1 MKLIITEEQ
10 LRLIIEN
17 ENKGRLLSL
26 PIEMIDSPEKVEKIM
41 ERYNEDKERRNFMGF
56 NLIGS
61 FNIGDYPELYDNL
74 PFRELMKE
82 VVSVRGDLILNE
94 SSVSQLPKLRY
105 VEGVFE
111 LEETMTEEWPSLVE
125 VCGDL
130 NVNYTYID
138 ELPLLEKVGWLYLS
152 DSAIKSLPK
161 LREVTGTIRGSYSE
175 IRFLPKLESVGG
187 DANFF
192 RSMIQDLPK
201 LKYVG
206 DKLFLDATPFGDK
219 LREMNLSDEEIK
231 NKFGV
236 NGHINI
242 WN

>member
-17 ENKGRLLSL
+17 ENKGKLLSL
-26 PIEMIDSPEKVEKIM
+26 PTEMIDSPEKVEKIM

-61 FNIGDYPELYDNL
+61 FYIGDNPELYDNR

-94 SSVSQLPKLRY
+94 SSVKELPKLRY
-105 VEGVFE
+105 VEGNLE
-111 LEETMTEEWPSLVE
+111 LIETMTEELPSLVE
-125 VCGDL
+125 VGVDL
-130 NVNYTYID
+130 NVNYTFID
-138 ELPLLEKVGWLYLS
+138 ELPLLEKVGTLYLS
-152 DSAIKSLPK
+152 NNSITSIPK
-161 LREVTGTIRGSYSE
+161 LREVTGTIRGNYSE
-175 IRFLPKLESVGG
+175 IRFLPSLESVGG
-187 DANFF
+187 DVDFL

-206 DKLFLDATPFGDK
+206 GRMLLGATPLADK
-219 LREMNLSDEEIK
+219 LREMNLSTEEIK
-231 NKFGV
+231 DKFGV
-236 NGHINI
+236 TDNINI
-242 WN
+242 

>member
-26 PIEMIDSPEKVEKIM
+26 PVEMIDSPEKVEKIM

-61 FNIGDYPELYDNL
+61 FYIGDNPELYDNR

-82 VVSVRGDLILNE
+82 VVSVRGDLILDE
-94 SSVSQLPKLRY
+94 SSVSELPKLKY
-105 VEGVFE
+105 VDGI
-111 LEETMTEEWPSLVE
+111 LNLQETMTAELPSLVE
-125 VCGDL
+125 VGKEL
-130 NVNYTYID
+130 NLNYTFID

-152 DSAIKSLPK
+152 DNSITSIPK
-161 LREVTGTIRGSYSE
+161 LREAKLIKGNYSE
-175 IRFLPKLESVGG
+175 IRFLPSLVSVEE
-187 DANFF
+187 DLDLLQ
-192 RSMIQDLPK
+192 SMIDDLPK

-206 DKLFLDATPFGDK
+206 GRLLLGRTPLGEKLK
-219 LREMNLSDEEIK
+219 EMNLSDEEIK

-242 WN
+242 

>member
-61 FNIGDYPELYDNL
+61 FNIGDYPELYDNH

-105 VEGVFE
+105 VEGVLE
-111 LEETMTEEWPSLVE
+111 LEETMTEELPSLVE
-125 VCGDL
+125 VGGDL

-242 WN
+242 

>member
-17 ENKGRLLSL
+17 ENKGKLLSL
-26 PIEMIDSPEKVEKIM
+26 PTEMIDSPEKVEKIM

-105 VEGVFE
+105 VEGVLE
-111 LEETMTEEWPSLVE
+111 LEETMTNELPSLIE
-125 VCGDL
+125 VGEDL
-130 NVNYTYID
+130 NVNYTFID
-138 ELPLLEKVGWLYLS
+138 ELPLLEKVGTLYLS
-152 DSAIKSLPK
+152 NNSITSIPK
-161 LREVTGTIRGSYSE
+161 LREAKLIRGNFSE
-175 IRFLPKLESVGG
+175 IRFLPSLVSVEE
-187 DANFF
+187 DLDLLQ
-192 RSMIQDLPK
+192 SMIDDLPK

-206 DKLFLDATPFGDK
+206 GRLLLGRTPLGEKLK
-219 LREMNLSDEEIK
+219 EMNLSDEEIK

-242 WN
+242 

>member
-61 FNIGDYPELYDNL
+61 FNIGDYPDLYDDISLRN
-74 PFRELMKE
+74 LMKE

-94 SSVSQLPKLRY
+94 SSVSELPKLRY
-105 VEGVFE
+105 VERNLV
-111 LEETMTEEWPSLVE
+111 LEDTMTEELPSLVE
-125 VCGDL
+125 VGGDL
-130 NVNYTYID
+130 NVNYTFLD
-138 ELPLLEKVGWLYLS
+138 EIPLLEKVGRINLS
-152 DSAIKSLPK
+152 DTSIKSIPK
-161 LREVTGTIRGSYSE
+161 LREAKTINGNYSE
-175 IRFLPKLESVGG
+175 IRFLPSLESVSG
-187 DANFF
+187 DVDLMM
-192 RSMIQDLPK
+192 SQITDLPK
-201 LKYVG
+201 LRYVG
-206 DKLFLDATPFGDK
+206 GRLLLGATPFAEK
-219 LREMNLSDEEIK
+219 LREMNISKDELK

-236 NGHINI
+236 NNI
-242 WN
+242 LDI